1 MSRTYTDKELV
12 MATQL
17 AYCNFR
23 KEIVEEAREMANGD
37 CPTLQAIFSV
47 FQRENPGRLY
57 EIFYNYK
64 YSTSPDGDELLM
76 KQDTESWI
84 DDIISGRSE
93 YAQWRLADVHDM
105 NSENGLYAV
114 TLLTEEGEAI
124 VAFRGSESENNYG
137 TDPIQIRFDW
147 LEADLGIASGDIT
160 TQEFYAALYLN
171 TVLND
176 SRYRSITVT
185 GHSLGGDLALVSTVF
200 NCNNENIDKIQ
211 RSVSF
216 DGPGHP
222 PAFFEKYN
230 QQIAMVK
237 DKLVHYH
244 WSLVGAIFQS
254 LANEYISIDS
264 DKFESL
270 IWKHSTASLS
280 FSDAGELFRAIDKPY
295 DDLALLVACI
305 TNEFITENGDYL
317 KQVVDT
323 FIEYYKAD
331 EYYVPNGE
339 SLIYLHGEAPY
350 FIVHCG
356 DGNNIVYGG
365 AESDNTIY
373 GDSGDDVIYGGN
385 CNNFIHGGTGDD
397 IIRGGD
403 NQNQLCGDDGDDTIH
418 GGSGYN
424 DIHGGIGNDKLY
436 GGESGNYIYGD
447 EGDDVIH
454 GGTGYNII
462 FGGTGDDM
470 IYGGENNNVIYGD
483 EGDDTIFCAN
493 GYNDVHAGTGD
504 DIVYGGENSNVIYG
518 DEGDDTIH
526 GGMMTDTIHGGL
538 GDDVIK
544 GEGGDDY
551 LYGEEGVNTI
561 YGGNGRDH
569 IYGGSMRDII
579 YGEDGDDSIEGYGGN
594 DVIYGEIGRDF
605 ICGWAGDD
613 YIDGGRGDDELIGSE
628 GNDIIYGGLG
638 DDIISGDDGDD
649 FIDGGGGNDR
659 LRGGHGDNVI
669 YGRSGNDFISSDGFG
684 TTCAL
689 GGDGA
694 DEIYLGEG
702 KDYIKGEK
710 GNDTLGGAGGDDI
723 YLFNIGDGSDA
734 LVEHEKYE
742 NTIVFGKGIVLK
754 DIKLSKKDAD
764 LVIKYGDND
773 SINIV
778 DVFGEDGITKRVK
791 HILFNDRSL
800 CWINYEKV
808 RVDAGKKITIMQY
821 LDYYAM
827 PLNPMP
833 LEPMPN
839 IDARDLH
846 DEIISSEDNA
856 IDAIYTFEDNSI
868 EESYNLQYE
877 TEVPDLGPFI
887 IDVINEDGVYECD
900 AENVTE
906 KYSGT
911 NNSALNNSEEDQLDY
926 MVEQSLYDTYNT
938 DYGVTEDYFCNDCDN
953 VDNMTSLIVQDM
965 SEAVCGNISDSAQNT
980 VIMPTEETTLLWIE
994 D

>member
-1 MSRTYTDKELV
+1 MSRNYTDKELI
-12 MATQL
+12 MATQI
-17 AYCNFR
+17 AYCNFER
-23 KEIVEEAREMANGD
+23 TVLIEATRRCGGQS
-37 CPTLQAIFSV
+37 PTLQVIFNV
-47 FQRENPGRLY
+47 YKELNPNKQY
-57 EIFYNYK
+57 NIFYNYN
-64 YSTSPDGDELLM
+64 YNENPEGDQLLM

-93 YAQWRLADVHDM
+93 YAQWRLADVNDM

-114 TLLTEEGEAI
+114 TLLTDEEEAI
-124 VAFRGSESENNYG
+124 VAFRGSESANNYG
-137 TDPIQIRFDW
+137 TDSVQIQFDW
-147 LEADLGIASGDIT
+147 LEADLGIASGEFT
-160 TQEFYAALYLN
+160 RQEIYAAVYIN

-176 SRYRSITVT
+176 SRYKSITVT
-185 GHSLGGDLALVSTVF
+185 GHSLGGDLALVSTVI

-230 QQIAMVK
+230 KQITMVK

-244 WSLVGAIFQS
+244 WSLVGAIYQS
-254 LANEYISIDS
+254 LADEYISIDS

-305 TNEFITENGDYL
+305 TNDRDYL
-317 KQVVDT
+317 NQVADT
-323 FIEYYKAD
+323 FIECYKAD
-331 EYYVPNGE
+331 EYYVHDGD
-339 SLIYLHGEAPY
+339 SLIYLHGKAPY
-350 FIVHCG
+350 FIIHCG

-365 AESDNTIY
+365 KESDNTIY

-385 CNNFIHGGTGDD
+385 CNNIIHGGTGDD

-403 NQNQLCGDDGDDTIH
+403 NENQLCGDEGDDTIL

-424 DIHGGIGNDKLY
+424 DIHGGTGNDLLY
-436 GGESGNYIYGD
+436 GGENGNYIYGD

-454 GGTGYNII
+454 GGTGGYNII

-470 IYGGENNNVIYGD
+470 IYGGEKNNVIYGD
-483 EGDDTIFCAN
+483 EGNDTIFCAN
-493 GYNDVHAGTGD
+493 GYNDVHAGIGD
-504 DIVYGGENSNVIYG
+504 DIVYGGDNSNVIYG
-518 DEGDDTIH
+518 DEGDDTIQ

-538 GDDVIK
+538 GDDVIR

-551 LYGEEGVNTI
+551 IYGDEGVNTI

-594 DVIYGEIGRDF
+594 DVIYGGIGRDF
-605 ICGWAGDD
+605 ICGWSGDD

-628 GNDIIYGGLG
+628 GNDTIYGGLG
-638 DDIISGDDGDD
+638 DDTISGDDGDD

-659 LRGGHGDNVI
+659 LSGGRGDNVI
-669 YGRSGNDFISSDGFG
+669 YGRSGNDYISSDGFG
-684 TTCAL
+684 STCAF
-689 GGDGA
+689 GGDGS
-694 DEIYLGEG
+694 DEIYLGQG
-702 KDYIKGEK
+702 KDYIKGER
-710 GNDTLGGAGGDDI
+710 GNDTLCGADGDDI
-723 YLFNIGDGSDA
+723 YLFNIVDGNDSII
-734 LVEHEKYE
+734 EHEKYE
-742 NTIVFGKGIVLK
+742 NTIVFGKGIVLN

-773 SINIV
+773 SIDIV
-778 DVFGEDGITKRVK
+778 NVFGEDGITKRVK

-800 CWINYEKV
+800 CWINYEKL
-808 RVDAGKKITIMQY
+808 RVDAGQKITAMEY
-821 LDYYAM
+821 LNYYAM
-827 PLNPMP
+827 PSNPMP
-833 LEPMPN
+833 I
-839 IDARDLH
+839 IDVGNFLN
-846 DEIISSEDNA
+846 EITSSENNA
-856 IDAIYTFEDNSI
+856 IDAIYPLEGDSI
-868 EESYNLQYE
+868 EEIRNLLYE
-877 TEVPDLGPFI
+877 TEASDSGHFI
-887 IDVINEDGVYECD
+887 SEVINEDSVYECD
-900 AENVTE
+900 AENVAE
-906 KYSGT
+906 KHIDSIDST
-911 NNSALNNSEEDQLDY
+911 NNSEVDQLFY
-926 MVEQSLYDTYNT
+926 IVEQSLTDTYNT
-938 DYGVTEDYFCNDCDN
+938 EYEVTEDCFSTFCDN

-965 SEAVCGNISDSAQNT
+965 SEAVYGNVSDSVQNT
-980 VIMPTEETTLLWIE
+980 DLVSAEDTTLLWIE